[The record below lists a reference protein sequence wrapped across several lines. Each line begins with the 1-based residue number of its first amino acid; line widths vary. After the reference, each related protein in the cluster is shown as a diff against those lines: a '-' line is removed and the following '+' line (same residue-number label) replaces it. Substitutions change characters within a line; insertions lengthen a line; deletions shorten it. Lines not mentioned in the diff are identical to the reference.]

1 MDWKVI
7 AIDEWW
13 PVSGDSWRDKKA
25 RSCMKMDKKKEH
37 VGVDKTQW
45 LILSIRSLVWKNE
58 NATFHFVASCA
69 SCLHFQQIFST
80 KKNERLAMWKF
91 EDVHVVICVKANNF
105 LHSRNTE
112 KIPSDG
118 RFVTGLLLIFFL
130 NELILNFTVY
140 PRWDSW
146 NYGFDVSKNV
156 PLIHCS
162 WKSSKHWLFL

>member
-13 PVSGDSWRDKKA
+13 PVTRGETKRQDRAWKWTKKRSTLELIRLNDSSYQFDRWF
-25 RSCMKMDKKKEH
+25 
-37 VGVDKTQW
+37 
-45 LILSIRSLVWKNE
+45 E

-105 LHSRNTE
+105 LHSRSTE

-118 RFVTGLLLIFFL
+118 RFVTGLLLIFFP

-156 PLIHCS
+156 SLIHCS
-162 WKSSKHWLFL
+162 WKSSKDWLFL